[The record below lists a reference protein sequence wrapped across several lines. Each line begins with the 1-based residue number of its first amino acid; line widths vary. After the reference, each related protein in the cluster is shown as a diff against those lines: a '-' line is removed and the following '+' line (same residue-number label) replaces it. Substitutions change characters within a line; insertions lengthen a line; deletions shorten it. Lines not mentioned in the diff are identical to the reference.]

1 MLILALVVFAVTA
14 WFIGLRP
21 GGIAAAVSFA
31 ALIAAQV
38 VPGTALLIYGVHV
51 VYIGGLVYFGPK
63 VARQRRPQAKASLGG
78 DLGRWWRR
86 GQALWKTR
94 SGR

>member
-14 WFIGLRP
+14 WFLGLRP
-21 GGIAAAVSFA
+21 GGIAAGISFA

-38 VPGTALLIYGVHV
+38 VPGSALPVYGLHV
-51 VYIGGLVYFGPK
+51 LWIAGLVWLGPRLSRWRK
-63 VARQRRPQAKASLGG
+63 PAPKGLTS

-86 GQALWKTR
+86 GRAIWKAR
-94 SGR
+94 SAR